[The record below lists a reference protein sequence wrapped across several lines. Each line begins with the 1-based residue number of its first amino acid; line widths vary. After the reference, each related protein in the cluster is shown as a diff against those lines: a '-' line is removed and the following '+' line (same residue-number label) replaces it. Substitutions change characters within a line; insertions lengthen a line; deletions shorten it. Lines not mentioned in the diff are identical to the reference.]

1 MAEPVTP
8 GGIMQLGM
16 AFWGS
21 KALLSAVELGLFT
34 ELATGPK
41 TADDLRKKLG
51 LHERSTRDFL
61 DALVA
66 LKMLDR
72 QGNLY
77 SNTPEADTYLDRA
90 KPLYLGGLLEMANVR
105 LYPFW
110 GRLTEGLK
118 TGQPQNEIKDGQEDL
133 FGALYSDPTRLETF
147 LQAMT
152 GLSLLAAHG
161 VAASFPWESYES
173 FADIGCAQGGFSVT
187 LASSHG
193 HLSGLGYD
201 LPPVRPVFEK
211 YVAEHHL
218 GGRLRFHEGDF
229 FKDPLPTVDVI
240 FMGHILHDWNL
251 EQKQFLVKKAY
262 DALPTGGSLVVY
274 ESIIDDDRR
283 ENAFGLLMSLNML
296 IETNGGFDFTAADCI
311 GWMKHAGFADARVQ
325 QLHGPDSIVIG
336 RK

>member
-1 MAEPVTP
+1 MAEPVSP
-8 GGIMQLGM
+8 GGIMQLGI

-21 KALLSAVELGLFT
+21 KVLLSAVELGLFT

-41 TADDLRKKLG
+41 NTDEIRERLG
-51 LHERSTRDFL
+51 LHERSTRDFI

-66 LKMLDR
+66 LKMLNR

-77 SNTPEADTYLDRA
+77 SNTPETDAYLDRA
-90 KPLYLGGLLEMANVR
+90 KPLYLGGLLEMANAR

-118 TGQPQNEIKDGQEDL
+118 TGQPQNEIKEGQDL
-133 FGALYSDPTRLETF
+133 FGALYSDPTRLEIF

-152 GLSLLAAHG
+152 GLSLLAAHA
-161 VAASFPWESYES
+161 VAASFPWESYRS
-173 FADIGCAQGGFSVT
+173 FADVGCAQGGFAVT
-187 LASSHG
+187 LASAHG
-193 HLSGLGYD
+193 HLSGIGFD

-211 YVAEHHL
+211 YVAEHDL
-218 GGRLRFHEGDF
+218 GVRLRFQEGDF
-229 FKDPLPTVDVI
+229 FKDPLPTVDVL

-251 EQKQFLVKKAY
+251 EQKQLLVTKAY
-262 DALPTGGSLVVY
+262 DALPAGGSLVVY

-296 IETNGGFDFTAADCI
+296 IETNEGFDFTASDCI
-311 GWMKHAGFADARVQ
+311 GWMKQAGFADARVQ